1 MSIVARVLTRRP
13 LLYGS
18 MVRSSIKVMND
29 AALSQESVV
38 DLVDRTLSNEEMEDL
53 VEPDEVPPEVT
64 YSTQDYPVD
73 GLVKRLNQGSIRVAQ
88 FGVDDPANQTA
99 GFQRGFVWS
108 KSQMDRFVE
117 SLLLG
122 YPVPGIFLIKQSDNV
137 LLVLDGQQR
146 LETLRRFYEGLH
158 NGRAFA
164 LDNAA
169 GQFKGRT
176 YKSLDETSRLA
187 LDDSF
192 MTATIVTTD
201 GSTALNDAIYKIFER
216 LNAGG
221 TRLTPHEI
229 RVALY
234 AGELMVLIERLNS
247 LPAWRELFGP
257 RSKRIRD
264 HELVTRIVALY
275 LRADAYV
282 RPLKT
287 FLNRFSSD
295 FRSAEELPS
304 KVDVLFERAATLLQQ
319 DVGSAALRRA
329 DGGQVNSA
337 QAEAVMVGLMRQLA
351 TGVEPGNLAATV
363 QGLKQN
369 DTFVRATSRST
380 ADNEAV
386 RDRLSLATQAFAR

>member
-1 MSIVARVLTRRP
+1 
-13 LLYGS
+13 
-18 MVRSSIKVMND
+18 MND
-29 AALSQESVV
+29 EGLSDENVV
-38 DLVDRTLSNEEMEDL
+38 NLVDRTLSDEEMEDL
-53 VEPDEVPPEVT
+53 VASDEVPPEVT

-73 GLVKRLNQGSIRVAQ
+73 ALVKRLNQGSMRVAQ

-99 GFQRGFVWS
+99 GFQRGFVWT
-108 KSQMDRFVE
+108 KGQMDRFVE

-122 YPVPGIFLIKQSDNV
+122 YPVPGIFLVKQSDNV

-146 LETLRRFYEGLH
+146 LETLRRYYEGLH

-169 GQFKGRT
+169 GQFKGCT
-176 YKSLDETSRLA
+176 YKSLDESSRLA
-187 LDDSF
+187 LDNSF

-201 GSTALNDAIYKIFER
+201 GTPAVNDAIYKIFER

-221 TRLTPHEI
+221 TQLTPHEI

-247 LPAWRELFGP
+247 LSAWRELFGP
-257 RSKRIRD
+257 RNKRIRD
-264 HELVTRIVALY
+264 HELVTRIIALF
-275 LRADAYV
+275 LRADAYA

-287 FLNRFSSD
+287 FLNRFCSD
-295 FRSAEELPS
+295 YRSAKNFPS
-304 KVDVLFERAATLLQQ
+304 EVAELFERAVTLLQQ
-319 DVGSAALRRA
+319 DVGSAALRRT
-329 DGGQVNSA
+329 DGRQVNSA
-337 QAEAVMVGLMRQLA
+337 QAEAVMVGLMRQLETGIEPDDLA
-351 TGVEPGNLAATV
+351 TTV
-363 QGLKQN
+363 QDLKQ
-369 DTFVRATSRST
+369 DETFVRATTRST